1 MLRSILFAV
10 VFYLTTALMLLLCSP
25 LLFGPRSWAMAALK
39 LHARI
44 CLWWLRVIVGTRMEV
59 RGAERLPPPPFLIAA
74 KHQSAWDTFALIPLF
89 RDPALVMKAELMLI
103 PFYGWFSRK
112 FGMIPVRREA
122 GASALR
128 EMLRE
133 ARARAAAGREILVFP
148 EGTRRPP
155 GAPPDY
161 KPGLTLLYDGLAIP
175 CVPLALNSGLFW
187 PRRRI
192 ERYPGTI
199 VVEILEPIQPGLNR
213 SEFRKLVVERI
224 EAACARL
231 LEEAAA
237 APDAPPAARRLV
249 NTKQELWAN
258 KS

>member
-10 VFYLTTALMLLLCSP
+10 IFYVTTAVMLLVCSP

-44 CLWWLRVIVGTRMEV
+44 SLWWLKVVVGTRMEV
-59 RGAERLPPPPFLIAA
+59 RGKDRLPAPPFLIAA

-89 RDPALVMKAELMLI
+89 HDPALVMKAELMRI
-103 PFYGWFSRK
+103 PLYGWFSRK

-122 GASALR
+122 RASALR

-133 ARARAAAGREILVFP
+133 ARARAAAGREILLFP
-148 EGTRRPP
+148 EGTRRSP

-161 KPGLTLLYDGLAIP
+161 KPGLTVLYEGLGIP

-199 VVEILEPIQPGLNR
+199 VVEILEPIQPGLR
-213 SEFRKLVVERI
+213 RAEFKALVVQRI
-224 EAACARL
+224 ETACTRL
-231 LEEAAA
+231 ISEAAA
-237 APDAPPAARRLV
+237 ARDAPPTARNLLD
-249 NTKQELWAN
+249 TKREL
-258 KS
+258 